1 MDRLV
6 RDVRCGLRQLRA
18 RPRVASVAV
27 LLLALG
33 IGGSTAA
40 FSLVQGLLFRPLP
53 YPDSET
59 LVNVGRASRE
69 RPGDPLLSDI
79 ELRRLWDEARSFER
93 LGAVAPSVVLSGD
106 EADPTLF
113 YSAAVTPSLFPLLGI
128 APAIGRAFTEADT
141 VAGAQPV
148 VLLSHRAWSR
158 FGSDPD
164 IVGASIAVNQEP
176 HRVVGILPDGFAFPY
191 PETALWTPLVVP
203 LFAAP
208 ADGDLLVRGAYAGI
222 GRLRPEV
229 APEQAAAEVRAI
241 LDRPG
246 PDRPTLPD
254 PVLQTRV
261 VRLREEQGRPLR
273 PALLALASATG
284 LLLLMACANVAGL
297 LLAHGIA
304 RRRELAI
311 RRAFGARRSHVV
323 RQLLVENTVLSLAG
337 GTLGLV
343 GAAAI
348 LRAAPALAPR
358 EIPGLAEVALDGV
371 AFAFAA
377 GLSLVAGLLCGAAPA
392 LLWSRDALTRTLD
405 ETGSSA
411 PGGFGRLQA
420 NRAQA
425 ALTVAQVALAVV
437 VLTNAGVLLRSFV
450 ALVSIDLGI
459 DPAGVVTAR
468 VQSPTAYRVFNRAGG
483 RIDHDELEA
492 MRTATRRATQELVTR
507 MERIRGLPGVR
518 AAALASAMP
527 LSPAAT
533 VRSIEVA
540 GQPEGPDEPRQLQA
554 GVRRVGTGYAS
565 ALQLRLLAGR
575 FFTDSDVAGAPQV
588 AVVSESFARA
598 AFDGRSALEQRIRQ
612 RPSPLSVIVDRAE
625 ARSTETWEIV
635 GVVAD
640 IAAPLGTA
648 AFTRAAAGAVYLPFL
663 QRPTDGLSS
672 FQEPLV
678 VARTDGDPAAV
689 LPFLHEALAGVH
701 PGAPV
706 QTMTLETMLALRAAE
721 PRFYAFCAGLFG
733 AAALL
738 LAAFGLYGS
747 SQLRRIP
754 AAARDRRSHGARGD
768 PREHRAA
775 DRGARSRA
783 RRRGRDRRP
792 AACRSFHERRRSSPF
807 WRGARR
813 SADVRGSDSAARR
826 RRARGLLASC
836 ARCRPHRPHGRPPR
850 RLTESTHDEIRS
862 LDTPPAS
869 GRSSPVSTAGP

>member
-18 RPRVASVAV
+18 RPRVTAVAV

-40 FSLVQGLLFRPLP
+40 FSLVQGLLLRPLP

-59 LVNVGRASRE
+59 LVSVGRGSRE
-69 RPGDPLLSDI
+69 RPGDPLLSDM

-93 LGAVAPSVVLSGD
+93 LGAVAPGVVLSGD

-113 YSAAVTPSLFPLLGI
+113 YSAAVTPSLFPLLGV
-128 APAIGRAFTEADT
+128 APPIGRAFTEADT

-148 VLLSHRAWSR
+148 VLLSHRAWSSR

-164 IVGASIAVNQEP
+164 VVGASIAVNREP
-176 HRVVGILPDGFAFPY
+176 HRVVGVLPDGFAFPY

-208 ADGDLLVRGAYAGI
+208 ADGALLVRGAYAGI
-222 GRLRPEV
+222 GRLRPGV

-246 PDRPTLPD
+246 PDRPLLSD

-297 LLAHGIA
+297 LLAHGVA

-311 RRAFGARRSHVV
+311 RRSFGAGRSHVV

-343 GAAAI
+343 VAAAI
-348 LRAAPALAPR
+348 LRAAPGLAPR
-358 EIPGLAEVALDGV
+358 EVPGLAEVALDGV
-371 AFAFAA
+371 AFTFAA

-392 LLWSRDALTRTLD
+392 LLWSRDDLTRTLD

-425 ALTVAQVALAVV
+425 ALTVAQVALAIV
-437 VLTNAGVLLRSFV
+437 VLANAGVLLRSFV
-450 ALVSIDLGI
+450 ALVSTDLGF

-468 VQSPTAYRVFNRAGG
+468 VQSPAAYRVFNRVGG
-483 RIDHDELEA
+483 RIDPDELEA
-492 MRTATRRATQELVTR
+492 MRTMTRRATQELVTR
-507 MERIRGLPGVR
+507 MERIRALPGVR

-527 LSPAAT
+527 LSPAGT
-533 VRSIEVA
+533 VRSIEIT
-540 GQPEGPDEPRQLQA
+540 GRPEGPDEPRRLQA
-554 GVRRVGTGYAS
+554 GVRGVGAGYAS
-565 ALQLRLLAGR
+565 ALRLRLLAGR
-575 FFTDSDVAGAPQV
+575 FFTDSDVAGAPKV
-588 AVVSESFARA
+588 AVVSETFARA
-598 AFDGRSALEQRIRQ
+598 AFDGRAALDQRIRQ
-612 RPSPLSVIVDRAE
+612 RASPLSALAGRAE
-625 ARSTETWEIV
+625 ARSNETWEIV

-640 IAAPLGTA
+640 IAAPPGSA
-648 AFTRAAAGAVYLPFL
+648 AFTRPAAGVVYLPFL
-663 QRPTDGLSS
+663 QRPTDGLLS
-672 FQEPLV
+672 FEEPLV
-678 VARTDGDPAAV
+678 VARTAGDPAAV
-689 LPFLHEALAGVH
+689 LPFLHEALSDVH
-701 PGAPV
+701 PGARV
-706 QTMTLETMLALRAAE
+706 QTVAIETMLALRAAE

-738 LAAFGLYGS
+738 LAAFGLYGVLS
-747 SQLRRIP
+747 YVASQRRREIGVRMALGATRGDILRLIVGQGAVLAAAGAIVGLLLAGASTNVVEALLFGVAPVDPLTFGAVTALLVVVALVACGLPAR
-754 AAARDRRSHGARGD
+754 AAARTD
-768 PREHRAA
+768 PMDALRE
-775 DRGARSRA
+775 G
-783 RRRGRDRRP
+783 
-792 AACRSFHERRRSSPF
+792 
-807 WRGARR
+807 
-813 SADVRGSDSAARR
+813 
-826 RRARGLLASC
+826 
-836 ARCRPHRPHGRPPR
+836 
-850 RLTESTHDEIRS
+850 
-862 LDTPPAS
+862 
-869 GRSSPVSTAGP
+869 

>member
-33 IGGSTAA
+33 IGGSTAT

-59 LVNVGRASRE
+59 LVSVGRTSRE
-69 RPGDPLLSDI
+69 LPGDPLLSDM

-93 LGAVAPSVVLSGD
+93 LGAVAPGVVLSGD
-106 EADPTLF
+106 EADPILF
-113 YSAAVTPSLFPLLGI
+113 YSAAVTPSLFPLLGV
-128 APAIGRAFTEADT
+128 APAIGRAFTDADT
-141 VAGAQPV
+141 VAGAQAV
-148 VLLSHRAWSR
+148 VLLSHRAWTSR

-164 IVGASIAVNQEP
+164 VVGASIAVNRES

-222 GRLRPEV
+222 GRLRPGV
-229 APEQAAAEVRAI
+229 APEQAAAEVRTI

-246 PDRPTLPD
+246 PDRPILSD

-273 PALLALASATG
+273 PVLLALASATG

-304 RRRELAI
+304 RRRELVI

-343 GAAAI
+343 VAAAV
-348 LRAAPALAPR
+348 LRVAPALAPR

-371 AFAFAA
+371 AFMFAV

-392 LLWSRDALTRTLD
+392 LLWSRDDLTRTLD
-405 ETGSSA
+405 EAGSSA

-450 ALVSIDLGI
+450 ALVSTDLGF

-468 VQSPTAYRVFNRAGG
+468 VQSPVAYRVFNRTGG
-483 RIDHDELEA
+483 RIDHDDLEA

-527 LSPAAT
+527 LSPAGT

-540 GQPEGPDEPRQLQA
+540 GQPEGPDEPRRLQA
-554 GVRRVGTGYAS
+554 GVRGVGAGYAS
-565 ALQLRLLAGR
+565 ALRLRLLAGR

-588 AVVSESFARA
+588 AVVSEAFARA
-598 AFDGRSALEQRIRQ
+598 AFDGRSALEQRIHQ
-612 RPSPLSVIVDRAE
+612 RASPLSVLVDQAK
-625 ARSTETWEIV
+625 ARSAETWEIV

-648 AFTRAAAGAVYLPFL
+648 AFARAAAGVVYLPFL
-663 QRPTDGLSS
+663 QRPTDGLFS
-672 FQEPLV
+672 FEEPLV

-706 QTMTLETMLALRAAE
+706 QTMEIETMLALRAAG

-738 LAAFGLYGS
+738 LAAFGLYGVLS
-747 SQLRRIP
+747 YVVSQRRREIGVRMALGATRGDILRLIVGQGAALAAAGAIVGLLLAGASTSVVEALLFDVAPIDPLTFAAVTALLIVVALVACWLPAR
-754 AAARDRRSHGARGD
+754 AAARTEPMG
-768 PREHRAA
+768 PLRE
-775 DRGARSRA
+775 G
-783 RRRGRDRRP
+783 
-792 AACRSFHERRRSSPF
+792 
-807 WRGARR
+807 
-813 SADVRGSDSAARR
+813 
-826 RRARGLLASC
+826 
-836 ARCRPHRPHGRPPR
+836 
-850 RLTESTHDEIRS
+850 
-862 LDTPPAS
+862 
-869 GRSSPVSTAGP
+869 